1 MRFLIRLLISLAAG
15 ALGIVVAALLLPG
28 VTLTASGFLWALVIY
43 AATQALLLPFIMS
56 SADRRDSMPLAA
68 ASGVISTFLALLV
81 ADLLSTGL
89 QIEGIGTWFMAT
101 VIVWLVSLIGLVLI
115 PWLLVKAGIEHARQ
129 ARD

>member
-115 PWLLVKAGIEHARQ
+115 PWLLVKAGIEHVRQ

>member
-15 ALGIVVAALLLPG
+15 ALGIIVAALLLSG
-28 VTLTASGFLWALVIY
+28 VTLTASGFLWALLIY

-101 VIVWLVSLIGLVLI
+101 VIVWLVSLIGLVVI
-115 PWLLVKAGIEHARQ
+115 PFLLVKAGLERARE
-129 ARD
+129 ARN